1 MAETATK
8 TAPDNAPGMSPE
20 NAPGMSPEN
29 APGMSLAE
37 RLRSNP
43 VIVKELRGR
52 MRGFRA
58 FLVLTLYLLA
68 LGGLVGLVYLLALAS
83 NTPTGSADLRQSMG
97 KIIFGLVVMQ
107 ELMAACFIAPGLTA
121 GAISSERE
129 RQTFDL
135 LRTTLLPARSV
146 VLGKFMAAFF
156 YLLLLIFA
164 ALPIQS
170 LAFLF
175 GGVSLE
181 EVGIAALM
189 LVVTAMTFC
198 SVGLFF
204 SSMLSRTLVSTVLA
218 YAFAILWVFGL
229 PFILSLF
236 SGLLGTF
243 FTNTSPLFGSLAFQ
257 KVIFTGGWLL
267 ISLNP
272 LGAAVVSEVVLL
284 TENSL
289 FLFNMPLPNGGSL
302 SLISPWIIYVIIS
315 LLASLLLLWLSV
327 RHVRRAEK

>member
-1 MAETATK
+1 MGDLMAETVTQT
-8 TAPDNAPGMSPE
+8 TAERAPGP
-20 NAPGMSPEN
+20 
-29 APGMSLAE
+29 SLAE

-43 VIVKELRGR
+43 MVVKELRGR

-68 LGGLVGLVYLLALAS
+68 LAGLAGLVYLIALAS
-83 NTPTGSADLRQSMG
+83 NSPAGSADMRQSLG
-97 KIIFGLVVMQ
+97 KIIFGLVVML
-107 ELMAACFIAPGLTA
+107 ELMAASFIAPGLTA

-146 VLGKFMAAFF
+146 VVGKFMAAFL

-181 EVGIAALM
+181 ELGIAGLM

-204 SSMLSRTLVSTVLA
+204 SSLLNRTLVSTVLA

-229 PFILSLF
+229 PFILSLI
-236 SGLLGTF
+236 SGLLGGI
-243 FTNTSPLFGSLAFQ
+243 FTATSSPLVNSITAQ
-257 KVIFTGGWLL
+257 KILITGGWLL

-272 LGAAVVSEVVLL
+272 LGAAVISEVVLL
-284 TENSL
+284 AENSL
-289 FLFNMPLPNGGSL
+289 FLFNMPLPNAGSL
-302 SLISPWIIYVIIS
+302 TLISPWVIYVIASFLIS
-315 LLASLLLLWLSV
+315 LFLLWLSV
-327 RHVRRAEK
+327 RYVRRAEK